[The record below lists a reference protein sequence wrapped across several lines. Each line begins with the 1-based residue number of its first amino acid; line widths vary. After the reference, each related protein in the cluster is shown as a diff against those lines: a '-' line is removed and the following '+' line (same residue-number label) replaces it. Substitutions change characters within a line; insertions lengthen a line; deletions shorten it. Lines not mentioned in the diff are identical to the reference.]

1 VSMLIR
7 ITISAAII
15 AALFAISAA
24 AAPVDPVVLEAV
36 RNYASNIPADLFQ
49 MRPDVFLAKWKR
61 GEEIFVLDVRR
72 PDEYAA
78 GHLEKAVNIPVHEI
92 ADHLD
97 LLPED
102 PATVI
107 LVYCR
112 SGTRSMFATSALLVM
127 GYKTVYNMPGG
138 YSAWVGAGYPVVK

>member
-1 VSMLIR
+1 MSMLIR

-15 AALFAISAA
+15 AALFAISPAA
-24 AAPVDPVVLEAV
+24 AAGRPVVLEAV

-127 GYKTVYNMPGG
+127 GYKTVHAMPVATAHGLG
-138 YSAWVGAGYPVVK
+138 PAIP